1 MARTSKI
8 SKRKRATI
16 TKPRKP
22 ARQRAMSAMIKA
34 PARKQRSDAVARRDH
49 MQRETSRVD
58 VHEDSH
64 DPQQRSTGQSLGQIA
79 RGAANALSEPPTQ
92 SDHQQQ
98 SLSLQRVDQYR
109 HAVETVSNSFQA
121 MLLLSIRNF
130 QTWQNLWLG
139 LSRTGG

>member
-22 ARQRAMSAMIKA
+22 ARQRAMSAVIKA

-92 SDHQQQ
+92 SDHQKQ